1 MSFNLNY
8 KELQAVPA
16 AEAKEFLGSS
26 ACYAPECVKDFVAIA
41 IDGLVARYGDNVKVV
56 VQGNGHLFAG
66 DDHQH
71 DISSVNMIVKRADT
85 SA

>member
-1 MSFNLNY
+1 MSFNLNH

-41 IDGLVARYGDNVKVV
+41 IDGLVARYGEDVKVV
-56 VQGNGHLFAG
+56 VQGYGHLFVG
-66 DDHQH
+66 DHQS
-71 DISSVNMIVKRADT
+71 DISSITNLIVKRADT